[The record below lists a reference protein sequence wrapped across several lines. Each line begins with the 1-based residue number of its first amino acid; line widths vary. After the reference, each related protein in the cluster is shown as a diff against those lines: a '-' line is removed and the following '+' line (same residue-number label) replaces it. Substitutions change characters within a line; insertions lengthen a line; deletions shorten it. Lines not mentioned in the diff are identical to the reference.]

1 MKTSDE
7 KSGSKAMKLKP
18 PTRFLTLMRSN
29 KSVHLNWEML
39 AIWSLVV
46 VSFAA
51 LVFAGYVIG
60 AKCHGR

>member
-1 MKTSDE
+1 
-7 KSGSKAMKLKP
+7 MKLKP